1 MSKSLRRQARMIKT
15 SLEQIDTFKIKHSRL
30 HRRASAP
37 ALEPARTPSERA
49 VARRGEAA
57 SRARRF

>member
-1 MSKSLRRQARMIKT
+1 MIKT
-15 SLEQIDTFKIKHSRL
+15 SLEQIDTFRIKNSRL
-30 HRRASAP
+30 HRRAPAR

-57 SRARRF
+57 SRAKRF